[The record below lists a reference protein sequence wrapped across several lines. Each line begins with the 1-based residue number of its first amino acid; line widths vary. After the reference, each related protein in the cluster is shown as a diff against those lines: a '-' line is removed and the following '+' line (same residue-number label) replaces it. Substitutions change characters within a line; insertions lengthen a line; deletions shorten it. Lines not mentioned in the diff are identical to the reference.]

1 VEVISQFLRQQW
13 GILHPAEFFVGFAVC
28 TAVPFFLIVSLAM
41 MTYRASSSPFPGWR
55 FAKLGV
61 AGSFL
66 GTLGYSM
73 VGAFLPFFTPDRMPE
88 LILHAMLIGNVL
100 GFLGLLI
107 LLGSV
112 LSDWRGFL
120 LSPGQDDW
128 AIGRLIVWR
137 LPAIVI
143 VISLFGISVANM
155 FNAR

>member
-1 VEVISQFLRQQW
+1 MEVISQFLRQQW
-13 GILHPAEFFVGFAVC
+13 GILHPAEFFVGVAVC
-28 TAVPFFLIVSLAM
+28 TAVPFFLIVAFAM
-41 MTYRASSSPFPGWR
+41 MTYRASASPFPGWR

-61 AGSFL
+61 TGSFF

-73 VGAFLPFFTPDRMPE
+73 VGSFLPFFSPDRMPE

-100 GFLGLLI
+100 GFLGLMI

-112 LSDWRGFL
+112 LCDCRGFL

-137 LPAIVI
+137 LPTRMI
-143 VISLFGISVANM
+143 VISLFGIIVANM